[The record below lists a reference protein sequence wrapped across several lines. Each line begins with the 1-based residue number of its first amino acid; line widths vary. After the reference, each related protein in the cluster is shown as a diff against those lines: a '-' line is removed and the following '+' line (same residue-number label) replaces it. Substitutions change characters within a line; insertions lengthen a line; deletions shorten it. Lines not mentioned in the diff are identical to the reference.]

1 MDLLPKLE
9 QFKKRQQELED
20 ALALPDATENMD
32 KFTQLNKE
40 YAEITPIVEAFTEYA
55 NLVNEKADLESMLND
70 NDADAEMKEMAK
82 EELTEITKSIPE
94 KEKELQIILL
104 PKDKDDDKNVIIEIR
119 AGTGGD
125 EASLFAGTILKMY
138 CRHAELEGWKV
149 EVLEESKGTVGG
161 YKEVIIQVSGTNVF
175 SQMKFESGVHR
186 VQRVPDTESQGRV
199 HTSAITVAVLPEAE
213 EIDMAPIPPNEL
225 KIDVYR
231 ASGPG
236 GQCVNTTDSA
246 VRVTHLPT
254 GIVAT
259 CQDQKSQHKN
269 REKALKVLMA
279 RIYDK
284 KREEIDK
291 IRSDDRKSQVGTG
304 DRSARIRTYNY
315 PQSRVT
321 DHRINL
327 TLHSLDAITAGD
339 NLKELIQALITE
351 DQARRLANLGNET
364 T

>member
-20 ALALPDATENMD
+20 ALAMPDATSDMD
-32 KFTQLNKE
+32 NFTKLNKE
-40 YAEITPIVEAFTEYA
+40 YAEITPIVEAFEGYA
-55 NLVNEKADLESMLND
+55 SMMHEKDDLNALLS
-70 NDADAEMKEMAK
+70 DADADEEMKEMAK
-82 EELTEITKSIPE
+82 EELNELLKNIPE

-104 PKDKDDDKNVIIEIR
+104 PKDADDDKNVIIEIR

-125 EASLFAGTILKMY
+125 EAALFAGTILKMY

-149 EVLEESKGTVGG
+149 EMLEESQGTVGG
-161 YKEVIIQVSGTNVF
+161 YKEVIMQVSGTNVF

-213 EIDMAPIPPNEL
+213 EIEMNAIPPNEL

-246 VRVTHLPT
+246 VRVTHIPT

-279 RIYDK
+279 RIHDQ
-284 KREEIDK
+284 KRAEIDK
-291 IRSDDRKSQVGTG
+291 ARSDDRKSQVGTG

-327 TLHSLDAITAGD
+327 TLHSLDSITAGD
-339 NLKELIQALITE
+339 GLKELIQALITE
-351 DQARRLANLGNET
+351 DQARRLSNIGTEAA
-364 T
+364 